1 MWLSGRSDAPKLAA
15 ELPVP
20 IEIRPIR
27 GARRLRLRYDDARG
41 ILKLTCPVRTS
52 RRAAL
57 AWALD
62 QREWIDTQLA
72 RSLPGEPFVPNAIVP
87 IEGRE
92 TRLVWA
98 EAAPRTPRF
107 DSDELRCGGPEA
119 GFERRIATYL
129 KRLATETMS
138 REAQDSAAAAGVTV
152 KGVSIGDAATRWG
165 SCTSEGRIRLS
176 WRLILAPPAVRR
188 FVVAHEVAHLVHLN
202 HGPAFKALEA
212 RLFGPGLAEA
222 KANLRRIGPRLRRI
236 GRR

>member
-1 MWLSGRSDAPKLAA
+1 MWLSGRSDNLNLAG

-20 IEIRPIR
+20 IEIRPVR

-41 ILKLTCPVRTS
+41 VLKLTCPVRTS
-52 RRAAL
+52 RRTAL

-62 QREWIDTQLA
+62 QRDWIDTQLA
-72 RSLPGEPFVPNAIVP
+72 NALPGEPLAAGAIIP
-87 IEGRE
+87 IDGRD

-98 EAAPRTPRF
+98 EVAPRTPRLEGG
-107 DSDELRCGGPEA
+107 ELRCGGPEA
-119 GFERRIATYL
+119 GFERRIAAFL
-129 KRLATETMS
+129 KRRAAETIS
-138 REAQDSAAAAGVTV
+138 REAAEFAAIAGVAVTA
-152 KGVSIGDAATRWG
+152 VSIGDAATRWG

-176 WRLILAPPAVRR
+176 WRLILAPPEARR

-222 KANLRRIGPRLRRI
+222 KTILRRIGPRLRRI